1 MPQEQAQITSQVQ
14 LTAAQALLY
23 TVPANTKLQIQSVV
37 LTNTTSIPRT
47 AAFNIVAPAGSVGAT
62 TLFVSKIVVPADGQV
77 SVPWLVIRNMT
88 AGQSIWGAADL
99 ASVVNVWISGV
110 LIS

>member
-1 MPQEQAQITSQVQ
+1 MPQAQAPITSQLQ

-23 TVPANTKLQIQSVV
+23 SVPANTTLQIQSVV

-47 AAFNIVAPAGSVGAT
+47 AAFNIVAPAGAVGPS
-62 TLFVSKIVVPADGQV
+62 TLFVNKIVVPADGQV
-77 SVPWLVIRNMT
+77 SVPWLVLRNLT
-88 AGQSIWGAADL
+88 AGQSIWGAADITG
-99 ASVVNVWISGV
+99 VVNAWISGV